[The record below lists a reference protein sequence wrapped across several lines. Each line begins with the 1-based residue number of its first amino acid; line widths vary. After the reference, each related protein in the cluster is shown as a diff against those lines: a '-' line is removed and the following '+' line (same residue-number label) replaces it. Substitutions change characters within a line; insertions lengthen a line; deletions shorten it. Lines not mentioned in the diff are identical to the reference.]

1 MKMKVFIGIIHA
13 VLLLLITVYVMILK
27 KGPDYFKYLYALD
40 GDIIGDIR
48 LLGAATLVN
57 LILFAADAVCVIINL
72 IRNVRDVFQKKY
84 NEIEWGKL
92 LFWIIILAVS
102 AVSLRLYLIYYIA
115 YLT

>member
-40 GDIIGDIR
+40 VDIIGDIH

-92 LFWIIILAVS
+92 LFWIIILATS
-102 AVSLRLYLIYYIA
+102 AVSIRLYLIYYIA
-115 YLT
+115 FLT